1 MGAVHSLD
9 MPLRV
14 FISST
19 MKDLENERDAVCRKL
34 REFSMEPVNA
44 EGWLPDG
51 SGSWERIADELATS
65 HIFVLL
71 LGESYG
77 WIPKAGPR
85 SETGASVTEIEYLEA
100 RQQKLPIFPFVKN
113 LSYDTDRASG
123 DAQKRDAFRERV
135 MDWEAGRFVA
145 KFDRAFDLA
154 EKVAKALMD
163 VVTDAYVK
171 SVIQARVA
179 ITKAHALPEKTLPA
193 YVRPPWMPE
202 VLLRSILQDDAILF
216 VGAGMSAAAGL
227 PTAAALADY
236 LRDSLREISP
246 DYAGTAGSFLATA
259 SDFVA
264 VTSREQLGKQ
274 IQKFLDPPAV
284 NETNAHRVAVRV
296 FDRIFTTNFDNLLE
310 RAMQAVGDDRA
321 VFSNDTPELLPARV
335 LVKLHGSVDDYSLLI
350 TESDL
355 SLIDRARTNLWTELR
370 RLLRTKVLVVVGMS
384 LHDPSL
390 VRLFEDSMP
399 LRGGFFI
406 APRIDAATKARISR
420 WRLVGVEASADD
432 VFAVIAANMKS

>member
-1 MGAVHSLD
+1 

-51 SGSWERIADELATS
+51 AGSWDRIAGELAAS

-77 WIPKAGPR
+77 WIPTAGPR

-113 LSYDTDRASG
+113 LSYNSDRTSD

-154 EKVAKALMD
+154 EKVSKALMG
-163 VVTDAYVK
+163 VITDAYVK
-171 SVIQARVA
+171 SVVQARVA
-179 ITKAHALPEKTLPA
+179 VTKAQALPQKPLPA

-202 VLLRSILQDDAILF
+202 ALLRSILQDDAILF

-227 PTAAALADY
+227 PTATALADY
-236 LRDSLREISP
+236 LRESLREISP
-246 DYAGTAGSFLATA
+246 DYAGTARSFLAAA

-264 VTSREQLGKQ
+264 LTSREQLGRQ
-274 IQKFLDPPAV
+274 IQKFMDPPAL
-284 NETNAHRVAVRV
+284 EESDAHRVAVGV

-310 RAMQAVGDDRA
+310 RAMQAVGDDRV
-321 VFSNDTPELLPARV
+321 VFGYDVPAPLPERV
-335 LVKLHGSVDDYSLLI
+335 LVKLHGSVDDDSLLI
-350 TESDL
+350 TESGM
-355 SLIDRARTNLWTELR
+355 SPIAGASTSFWAELR
-370 RLLRTKVLVVVGMS
+370 RLLQTKVLVVVGMT
-384 LHDPSL
+384 LYDGSL
-390 VRLFEDSMP
+390 VKLLEDSMP

-406 APRIDAATKARISR
+406 APRIDVATQARISR
-420 WRLVGVEASADD
+420 WQLVGVEASIDD
-432 VFAVIAANMKS
+432 VFAVIAANTKPSSPAG